1 MKLKL
6 RNNDQYPWIQ
16 GKLLFILT
24 IFLFVIVVSCS
35 DDDDEYPQYDPPADH
50 TISKEG
56 VMHKPGLGDPLS
68 NCTTCHGADLTG
80 GTSQVSCYECHGV
93 EW

>member
-6 RNNDQYPWIQ
+6 RNNDQYPWTQ

-24 IFLFVIVVSCS
+24 IFLFVIAVSCS
-35 DDDDEYPQYDPPADH
+35 DDDEYPQYNPPADH
-50 TISKEG
+50 TISKDG
-56 VMHKPGLGDPLS
+56 VMHKTGLEDPEL
-68 NCTTCHGADLTG
+68 NCANSHGADLSG

>member
-1 MKLKL
+1 MLLKL
-6 RNNDQYPWIQ
+6 RYNQQYTCVG
-16 GKLLFILT
+16 GKLLFFMT
-24 IFLFVIVVSCS
+24 IFLFVLAVSCS
-35 DDDDEYPQYDPPADH
+35 DDDEYPQYNPPADH
-50 TISKEG
+50 TISKDG
-56 VMHKPGLGDPLS
+56 VMHKTGLEDPMS

>member
-6 RNNDQYPWIQ
+6 RYNNQYPWIL
-16 GKLLFILT
+16 GRLIFIMML
-24 IFLFVIVVSCS
+24 FLFFLAASCS
-35 DDDDEYPQYDPPADH
+35 DDDEYPQYNPPADH
-50 TISKEG
+50 TISKDG
-56 VMHKPGLGDPLS
+56 VMHKTGLEDPEL
-68 NCTTCHGADLTG
+68 NCANCHGADLSG

>member
-1 MKLKL
+1 MKLKP
-6 RNNDQYPWIQ
+6 RYIQ
-16 GKLLFILT
+16 KYTSVGRKSLFIMT
-24 IFLFVIVVSCS
+24 IFLFVIAISCS
-35 DDDDEYPQYDPPADH
+35 DDDDEYPQYNPPADH

-56 VMHKPGLGDPLS
+56 VMHKPGLNNPLS
-68 NCTTCHGADLTG
+68 DCTTCHGADLSG